1 MWLCTQLGFFSIVRK
16 DADTFHIRARCREDL
31 YQLANAAGTGIPIA
45 SYAGSDYPWR
55 ILCPATDLLQFMSAL
70 TTSIDYGNFKS
81 AIAGSPAQR
90 PKLSAYHDIH
100 HRMLEWQLDQP
111 PSCAPHSSST
121 AHNSS
126 ATIVEAYTPQ
136 TS

>member
-16 DADTFHIRARCREDL
+16 EPDTFHIRARCREDL
-31 YQLANAAGTGIPIA
+31 DQLAQAAGTGTPIA

-55 ILCPATDLLQFMSAL
+55 ILCPAADLPKFMSAL

-81 AIAGSPAQR
+81 AIAASLTQR

-100 HRMLEWQLDQP
+100 HRMMEWQRQH
-111 PSCAPHSSST
+111 APT
-121 AHNSS
+121 
-126 ATIVEAYTPQ
+126 
-136 TS
+136 